1 MENNRSPHEMLTV
14 NKPWIQKS
22 NPIWLASS
30 ISLQRNIEK
39 FKFPNKL
46 DVERKK
52 QIVSLVGKEFL
63 TSPQLVNP
71 KLFKG
76 EDLSFF
82 DKEYLLEHFF
92 TISDFHQAST
102 GEAFLIDEAGELI
115 ILLNLTDHISY
126 YKLDT
131 KGDLEGTW
139 QQLVKMET
147 SLGNNLAYAYS
158 QKFGFLTANF
168 DQCGTALQVTT
179 YLHLPALLHTQK
191 IDDVL
196 EREADENFNIMGMQ
210 GSPSEIIGDLFAI
223 QNNFSLGLTEEN
235 IISQVRTLTSKL
247 IVEEKE
253 AREGIRQSQN
263 PEILDR
269 VSRAYGILLYSY
281 QIEAIEALN
290 AISLC
295 KLGTTMGWLSG
306 ITEDELNHLLF
317 NCRRAHLL
325 CQVPE
330 KANITQEEILH
341 KRAEYIHKALK
352 NVKLLI

>member
-1 MENNRSPHEMLTV
+1 MQNNRSPNDMLTV
-14 NKPWIQKS
+14 NKPWIQNS

-63 TSPQLVNP
+63 NAKQFVNP
-71 KLFKG
+71 KLFKA
-76 EDLSFF
+76 EELSFF

-92 TISDFHQAST
+92 TTNDFHQAST

-115 ILLNLTDHISY
+115 ILFNLVDHISY

-131 KGDLEGTW
+131 TGDLEGTW
-139 QQLVKMET
+139 QQIVKMET
-147 SLGNNLAYAYS
+147 SLGKDLAYSFS

-179 YLHLPALLHTQK
+179 YLHLPALMHTQK
-191 IDDVL
+191 IDGVL
-196 EREADENFNIMGMQ
+196 EKEADENFTIMGMQ

-223 QNNFSLGLTEEN
+223 QNNYSLGLTEEN
-235 IISQVRTLTSKL
+235 IISMVRSLTSKL
-247 IVEEKE
+247 IMEESL
-253 AREGIRQSQN
+253 AREGLKQSQN
-263 PEILDR
+263 PDILDR
-269 VSRAYGILLYSY
+269 VSRAYAILLYSY

-306 ITEDELNHLLF
+306 ITEDELNGLLF

-325 CQVPE
+325 CQYPE
-330 KANITQEEILH
+330 KANIAQEDVPH
-341 KRAEYIHKALK
+341 KRAEYIHQALK